1 MVISYADQ
9 VDGAFRDLDVR
20 QLAALCAVADE
31 RSFAKAAARLGFTQS
46 AVSQQIAAL
55 ERQVDMKLF
64 DRPAG
69 PRPAE
74 LTPAGELLLAH
85 ARTVLA
91 QLAAASDDLDRLRR
105 GEAGRLVVGTFQSTS
120 NKLLPAIVGR
130 LRAERPAL
138 EVRLFE
144 TDDDAEL
151 VAGLV
156 TGELDLSFVIE
167 QTHDERLELVEL
179 VRDRYIVM
187 TRAEDA
193 TPGARVDAASL
204 HGAPVVGSPEENV
217 CNQIIDRGLGALGV
231 EPTYVF
237 RSVDNGAIQGMV
249 RAGLGRSVMPYLA
262 IDPDDPG
269 VVVQELDPPIPPRRI
284 AIARRA
290 GRTLAPAAER
300 FIELAIE
307 VTAELTTD
315 VLRPVSPHM
324 R

>member
-1 MVISYADQ
+1 MVISYPDD
-9 VDGAFRDLDVR
+9 VDSAFRDLDVR

-74 LTPAGELLLAH
+74 LTPAGELFLAH

-91 QLAAASDDLDRLRR
+91 QLSAASDDLDRLRR
-105 GEAGRLVVGTFQSTS
+105 GESGRLVVGTFQSTS

-144 TDDDAEL
+144 TDDDVEL

-156 TGELDLSFVIE
+156 TGELDLSFVI
-167 QTHDERLELVEL
+167 QQSHDDRLELVEL
-179 VRDRYIVM
+179 VRDRYIVL

-193 TPGARVDAASL
+193 PPGPAVAAEAL
-204 HGAPVVGSPEENV
+204 HGTPVVGPPEENV
-217 CNQIIDRGLGALGV
+217 CNELIDRGLGALGV

-237 RSVDNGAIQGMV
+237 RSVDNGAIQAMV
-249 RAGLGRSVMPYLA
+249 RAGLGRAVMPFLS

-307 VTAELTTD
+307 VTAELTDDATTS
-315 VLRPVSPHM
+315 V
-324 R
+324 